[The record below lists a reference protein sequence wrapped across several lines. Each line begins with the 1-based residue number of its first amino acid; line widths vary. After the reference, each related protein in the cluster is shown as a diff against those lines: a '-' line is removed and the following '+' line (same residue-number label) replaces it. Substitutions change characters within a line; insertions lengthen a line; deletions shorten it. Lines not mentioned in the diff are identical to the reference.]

1 MSEPVPVA
9 DTREPVEVGQ
19 ANVVTMSAAAS
30 QPAAVRVERSGAPLA
45 TDVRT
50 ARSLWAR
57 FMGLMGRHGLAPGE
71 GLWLPTDASI
81 HMLFMRFPIDAVFLA
96 PADGAGRGAW
106 RVVAIRERLRPWTG
120 VVWFVRGARG
130 CLELEAG
137 AAARAG
143 LRAGD
148 TLRFEDPADRTPSAE
163 TAARR
168 DE

>member
-1 MSEPVPVA
+1 MLATPPDAGGRRS
-9 DTREPVEVGQ
+9 GQ
-19 ANVVTMSAAAS
+19 AGDGVL
-30 QPAAVRVERSGAPLA
+30 VRVVRSGEALA

-57 FMGLMGRHGLAPGE
+57 FMGLMGRRALAPGE

-96 PADGAGRGAW
+96 PADGAGPGAW
-106 RVVAIRERLRPWTG
+106 RVIAIRERLRPWTG

-137 AAARAG
+137 AAARVG

-148 TLRFEDPADRTPSAE
+148 TVRFE
-163 TAARR
+163 AAAGGSP
-168 DE
+168 ESGAGAVA